1 MATIKNQPPLI
12 MLNDLSLEI
21 QLSCEGGPR
30 LARGME
36 TVMVSATERTR
47 VYLIQQGIWE
57 MPLESMPLAAGYLK
71 ATALADAALR
81 DRVDIQIFNFRGGV
95 TLPAMADRL
104 FSAGPPDIFGC
115 SVLGWNYRAFGSLAE
130 TFKQLNPDGLVVF
143 GGTHVANQAARVF
156 RMYPDV
162 DVVVNGE
169 GEFVFADLLRSYRSE
184 WPRRELAGI
193 EGISFRDADDSIV
206 TTPPRARIDDLDVIP
221 SPTLTGA
228 LDLVDE
234 NGRFRYDVGLME
246 TNRGCPY
253 KCSFCYWG
261 GAVGQRVR
269 AFSRARLRQ
278 ELELFASLQV
288 HTIALCDSNFGLLPI
303 DEEFVD
309 DLIDIRERYG
319 YPRALES
326 SWAKNKSRVFYSIV
340 RKMKEAGLR
349 SSFTLALQTLSQDA
363 LGEMNRKNMKMNEW
377 EDLVEWLGKEGLDCY
392 GELIWGAPGETI
404 ESFLDGYDRLAR
416 HVSRIAVYPLL
427 LLPNTSYVEKR
438 KEYGIVS
445 VRGDGDDFEY
455 VLSHNTMSF
464 ADNQRMQ
471 RFLFWSRVIAD
482 AAVLRH
488 SWLPLRLLGGMS
500 QSEVL
505 NRFDEWILRSRD
517 PQTEVLRGIATF
529 GTAAP
534 GPAIQ
539 YFHTDPRAKELLQRW
554 WCEAIRPSLPAD
566 TVPVLDEVFR
576 FDLLTQPVC
585 RDAELDGGSD
595 SLPIARIADQ
605 DYYHRAGV
613 RLRYDVPAILRALRA
628 GEPPVLDPEA
638 TELDLY
644 YRVGVEMFANTT
656 NSEEIMYFMGRTR
669 ADLAAGA
676 NESAPVAALFHDG
689 CG

>member
-1 MATIKNQPPLI
+1 
-12 MLNDLSLEI
+12 ML
-21 QLSCEGGPR
+21 
-30 LARGME
+30 
-36 TVMVSATERTR
+36 SATHRAR

-71 ATALADAALR
+71 ATAHADAELR
-81 DRVDIQIFNFRGGV
+81 DSTDIEIINFRGGV
-95 TLPAMADRL
+95 TLPEMADRL
-104 FSAGPPDIFGC
+104 FSAGPPDIFAC

-130 TFKQLNPDGLVVF
+130 TFKQLNPDGLVIF
-143 GGTHVANQAARVF
+143 GGTHVANQAERVF

-162 DVVVNGE
+162 DIVVNGE
-169 GEFVFADLLRSYRSE
+169 GEFVFADLLRSYIS
-184 WPRRELAGI
+184 RRVQAGLGSI
-193 EGISFRDADDSIV
+193 EGISFRDADNRIV
-206 TTPPRARIDDLDVIP
+206 TTPPRARIEDLDIIP

-234 NGRFRYDVGLME
+234 NERFKYDVGLME

-278 ELELFASLQV
+278 ELELFASMQV

-309 DLIDIRERYG
+309 DLIEIRERYG

-340 RKMKEAGLR
+340 RKMKKAGLR
-349 SSFTLALQTLSQDA
+349 SSFTLALQTLSPDA
-363 LGEMNRKNMKMNEW
+363 LGEMNRKNMKVNDW

-392 GELIWGAPGETI
+392 GELIWGAPGETV
-404 ESFLDGYDRLAR
+404 ESFLHGYDRLAR

-438 KEYGIVS
+438 QEYGIVS
-445 VRGDGDDFEY
+445 VRGDRDDFEY

-488 SWLPLRLLGGMS
+488 SWLPLRMLGGITQS
-500 QSEVL
+500 QVL
-505 NRFDEWILRSRD
+505 NRFDEWIQRSQD
-517 PQTEVLRGIATF
+517 PLTEVLRGIATF

-539 YFHTDPRAKELLQRW
+539 YFHTDPDAKELLQRW
-554 WCEAIRPSLPAD
+554 WSEAIRPSLPTDSALL
-566 TVPVLDEVFR
+566 LDEVFR

-585 RDAELDGGSD
+585 AATDLDGRTS
-595 SLPIARIADQ
+595 SLPIARIGGQ
-605 DYYHRAGV
+605 DYYRRQGV
-613 RLRYDVPAILRALRA
+613 RLHYDVPAILRALRA
-628 GEPPVLDPEA
+628 GQAPVLDPQP

-644 YRVGVEMFANTT
+644 YRVGVEMYANTT
-656 NSEEIMYFMGRTR
+656 NSEEIMYFVGRTR
-669 ADLAAGA
+669 ADLSIDTGDS
-676 NESAPVAALFHDG
+676 EPVAALFQG
-689 CG
+689 NCG